1 MFIIPKI
8 EQLHSQ
14 DLTGASVLLNDVPEQ
29 SVSCNNWPVS
39 FPETPQVSFRMASNG
54 NDELFIRFTVL
65 EDQHWPRLPKTMEK
79 YGLIPV

>member
-54 NDELFIRFTVL
+54 NDELFIPFYRSGRINIGQ
-65 EDQHWPRLPKTMEK
+65 DYRRQWRSMD
-79 YGLIPV
+79 